1 MQAGQARLKS
11 TLYQQTHV
19 PDSPDSPDSAADWQT
34 AELPTNLKWSYV
46 TRNVPTSAIAGV
58 EVRADCAP
66 RPGDVVCVKVKKIG
80 NQARIQMRDG
90 RRSLM
95 YVGDTLMVV
104 YGHRYAP
111 DQYEAEVPPD
121 CGPCDLV
128 ACGGI
133 ASGVISKHSTRKIA
147 TRIEPLGYA
156 VDAQGEVLNI
166 RSFSI
171 ESITPAGTGDKPVLG
186 VVGTSMNAGKT
197 TTVAALVKG
206 LERAGL
212 GVAAIKVTGTG
223 AGNDMW
229 AYADAGARLTL
240 DFTDAGFASTYKLS
254 ASEIENCFE
263 RLVAAA
269 QARADI
275 DCIVVEIADGLLHPE
290 TADLV
295 TADSFQ
301 SRCCGLLF
309 AAGEA
314 MGAVAGAQW
323 LQQHR
328 LPVLAISGVVSASA
342 LATAETER
350 GSGLP
355 VITKRKLESPAIGRQ
370 LLPRTELACH
380 A

>member
-1 MQAGQARLKS
+1 MQAGQVQLKTTRARSRFQPSRRQEGEWRL
-11 TLYQQTHV
+11 
-19 PDSPDSPDSAADWQT
+19 
-34 AELPTNLKWSYV
+34 AELPDNLKWSYV
-46 TRNVPTSAIAGV
+46 TRNVPVSAVAGL
-58 EVRADCAP
+58 EVRPERAP
-66 RPGDVVCVKVKKIG
+66 RPGDLVCMKVGRIG
-80 NQARIQMRDG
+80 HQTRLQLRDG

-95 YVGDTLMVV
+95 YVGDRVMVV

-111 DQYEAEVPPD
+111 DQYEAEVPGD

-133 ASGVISKHSTRKIA
+133 ASRTLSKHSSRKNPTA
-147 TRIEPLGYA
+147 IEPLGYA
-156 VDAQGEVLNI
+156 IDAHGEVLNL

-171 ESITPAGTGDKPVLG
+171 ESIMPAAQVDKPMFA

-212 GVAAIKVTGTG
+212 GVAAVKVTGTG

-229 AYADAGARLTL
+229 AYADAGARVTL

-254 ASEIENCFE
+254 AAEIEDCFH
-263 RLVAAA
+263 RLVASA
-269 QARADI
+269 QARSDV
-275 DCIVVEIADGLLHPE
+275 DCIVVEIADGLLHAE
-290 TADLV
+290 TADLI
-295 TADSFQ
+295 TSDSFR
-301 SRCCGLLF
+301 SRCSGLLF

-314 MGAVAGAQW
+314 MGAMAGCQW
-323 LQQHR
+323 LKER
-328 LPVLAISGVVSASA
+328 GLPVIAISGVVSASA

-350 GSGLP
+350 ASGLP
-355 VITKRKLESPAIGRQ
+355 VVTRRALESPAFGRER
-370 LLPRTELACH
+370 LFREAK